1 MPFSGGGG
9 GVLVAHTHDPAIP
22 RDGGSLAANATSFS
36 LANQS
41 LLLSDGVNI
50 QELALGSD
58 GENLTSLG
66 GAVSWEA
73 HVAGDVLAGNL
84 VMSNSTTIGD
94 YTQPASATASSSGP
108 IPSPDETN
116 DFSSANMLE
125 QDSASIGISGGV
137 LNIITKRD
145 GTNDA
150 ATWALPTTLSDSTW
164 EIRCTA
170 VISTLTQADAT
181 TIRLYIGP
189 NSTTSATGAS
199 GNHDFIGLQAKVN
212 STTDQWGIQDND
224 GSTMDVEPE
233 ATFAHPISTETL
245 YIKMQRT
252 STTAYN
258 VGLYSD
264 ATYTTLLEQETGV
277 CPATITNLAYWGVWN
292 IDVAGTT
299 SNVFN
304 LTIDNLQVWDSGT
317 AGASN
322 PASNAVDDNLVTYW
336 QSEDEVNPWIYA
348 DMGSSTTTS
357 NLALYPRST
366 TTETEI
372 KIQSSTDAIAWTDE
386 RTITWSNLTEGAW
399 NYIRFNLVSAQYWRI
414 YGNSGN
420 SRIMVIN
427 EIKVL
432 DAVSDANVRN
442 LHGHI
447 PISSSDTSLNNAGV

>member
-1 MPFSGGGG
+1 
-9 GVLVAHTHDPAIP
+9 
-22 RDGGSLAANATSFS
+22 
-36 LANQS
+36 
-41 LLLSDGVNI
+41 
-50 QELALGSD
+50 
-58 GENLTSLG
+58 
-66 GAVSWEA
+66 
-73 HVAGDVLAGNL
+73 
-84 VMSNSTTIGD
+84 
-94 YTQPASATASSSGP
+94 
-108 IPSPDETN
+108 
-116 DFSSANMLE
+116 
-125 QDSASIGISGGV
+125 
-137 LNIITKRD
+137 
-145 GTNDA
+145 
-150 ATWALPTTLSDSTW
+150 
-164 EIRCTA
+164 
-170 VISTLTQADAT
+170 
-181 TIRLYIGP
+181 
-189 NSTTSATGAS
+189 
-199 GNHDFIGLQAKVN
+199 
-212 STTDQWGIQDND
+212 
-224 GSTMDVEPE
+224 MDVEPE
-233 ATFAHPISTETL
+233 AAFAHPISTETL

-372 KIQSSTDAIAWTDE
+372 KIQSSTDAIAWTDQ

-399 NYIRFNLVSAQYWRI
+399 NYIRFNLVAAQYWRI